1 MTFRFEIDSV
11 KNAYLFLKSYVY
23 HENLNLFLKKR
34 VAEFECDSFN
44 EKIALIYESMM
55 SEDFQR
61 NKNWQEWIGK
71 IDYNLLPKGVVFED
85 VEVKSNGLFL
95 TNERRSDNNKTKIK
109 KINYFI
115 DAPVEIHIIDVLWT
129 IIVGPDFESELSNDC
144 YGNRLS
150 EMAIKFVKQESYSGV
165 KAREIFKR
173 YIDQYNS
180 WRDKAIDCATRYA
193 GKGEDVAILSLDL
206 QSYYYHVE
214 INFDSIIKRLTES
227 SDRSSLDKLKL
238 VLTKA
243 LKNIFEMYREKIR
256 ESLSVSHPKC
266 NNILGLPIGL
276 TSSALLANWYL
287 RDFDISMSKE
297 VRPVF
302 YGRYVDDILVVI
314 KRPVFEKNNPIDDF
328 IKKYFKGVLKKK
340 GKEYCISNIEK
351 KDSITIQDEKLILHY
366 FSKENSL
373 AGLRLFKQEIENRS
387 SAFKFLPDE
396 HVYEELDKY
405 AYDIIYDG
413 SINKFRSIIGFA
425 ENETEL
431 SRYISSHIIA
441 HRLCKLDKK
450 EQVIPHLKLFFN
462 GGNVIKFSRF
472 WEKVYQYSIVI
483 KRFDFIKEFNEK
495 IIEEIDNVFFS
506 EPVRDVDSKIGLLT
520 EKIKKDLKLYNEISL
535 SLCTSLL
542 DSNDSYFKRTEMSKS
557 FRDSNLIRH
566 HLVAWPLANFT
577 DYDGDLTDEEAFR
590 NGEKSEI
597 NGTKLDNS
605 PRFIHFDEFQLYYLN
620 YYFHEKN
627 EESGLGAWHEEVTK
641 KYQNKIS
648 LWRDET
654 PIVFEKA
661 KKFKKIS
668 SSWLKIRDSSK
679 VDTIKVGIANLAIS
693 IDDIQRSVRTDKK
706 PNISFGRQL
715 KLHQLLNDATREK
728 IDLLIMPEVSIP
740 VSWLPF
746 MVSHARR
753 HQIGIIFGLEYWV
766 VNGVAYNLIIE
777 ALPFKF
783 SEKYNSCMMTARVK
797 NHYAPAEMDLLDSVR
812 IGYPSNLEKKHLY
825 HKVSWKNIS
834 LATYNC
840 FELSDIEH
848 RAIFKS
854 QLDLMIACVWN
865 KDTNYYQH
873 IIESVVRDIHCYVI
887 QANTS
892 QYGGSCIL
900 QPSKTDTKTV
910 LYVKGG
916 DNTCLL
922 TTKLNIKELRDFQ
935 FKSKANN
942 VDKFKPVPP
951 GYDCESVKKR

>member
-1 MTFRFEIDSV
+1 VIV
-11 KNAYLFLKSYVY
+11 KNIET
-23 HENLNLFLKKR
+23 EN
-34 VAEFECDSFN
+34 S
-44 EKIALIYESMM
+44 IADGI
-55 SEDFQR
+55 
-61 NKNWQEWIGK
+61 
-71 IDYNLLPKGVVFED
+71 
-85 VEVKSNGLFL
+85 
-95 TNERRSDNNKTKIK
+95 
-109 KINYFI
+109 
-115 DAPVEIHIIDVLWT
+115 
-129 IIVGPDFESELSNDC
+129 
-144 YGNRLS
+144 
-150 EMAIKFVKQESYSGV
+150 
-165 KAREIFKR
+165 
-173 YIDQYNS
+173 
-180 WRDKAIDCATRYA
+180 
-193 GKGEDVAILSLDL
+193 
-206 QSYYYHVE
+206 
-214 INFDSIIKRLTES
+214 
-227 SDRSSLDKLKL
+227 
-238 VLTKA
+238 
-243 LKNIFEMYREKIR
+243 
-256 ESLSVSHPKC
+256 
-266 NNILGLPIGL
+266 
-276 TSSALLANWYL
+276 
-287 RDFDISMSKE
+287 
-297 VRPVF
+297 
-302 YGRYVDDILVVI
+302 VVI

-340 GKEYCISNIEK
+340 GKEYCILNIEK

-373 AGLRLFKQEIENRS
+373 AGLRLFKQEIESRS

-472 WEKVYQYSIVI
+472 WEKVYQYSIII

-495 IIEEIDNVFFS
+495 IIKEIDNVFFS
-506 EPVRDVDSKIGLLT
+506 EPVGDVGSKIGLLT
-520 EKIKKDLKLYNEISL
+520 EKLKKDLKLYNEISL

-542 DSNDSYFKRTEMSKS
+542 DSNDSYFKRTQMPKS

-597 NGTKLDNS
+597 NNTKLYNS

-620 YYFHEKN
+620 YYFHEKKEN
-627 EESGLGAWHEEVTK
+627 GLGAWHKEVTE
-641 KYQNKIS
+641 KYQDKIS
-648 LWRDET
+648 LWRDDT
-654 PIVFEKA
+654 PISFEEKNSEEM
-661 KKFKKIS
+661 S
-668 SSWLKIRDSSK
+668 SNWLKIRGNSK
-679 VDTIKVGIANLAIS
+679 VDTIKVGIANLTIS
-693 IDDIQRSVRTDKK
+693 IDDIQRSVRADKK

-728 IDLLIMPEVSIP
+728 VDLLIMPEVSIP

-746 MVSHARR
+746 MVAHARR

-766 VNGVAYNLIIE
+766 VNGVAHNLIIE

-783 SEKYNSCMMTARVK
+783 SEKYNSCMMTARLK

-812 IGYPSNLEKKHLY
+812 IDYPRKLEKKYLY
-825 HKVSWKNIS
+825 HKVSWRNIS
-834 LATYNC
+834 FATYNC

-935 FKSKANN
+935 FKSKANS

-951 GYDCESVKKR
+951 GYDCDSVKKR